1 MSVSIDPSLLS
12 QIHLSAETSC
22 QQFTPHIL
30 KANFCTACSKLINK
44 HTPSAIPND
53 QCLLKALE
61 FSQKGEKTPSC
72 ILPPSDGDGV
82 GGLFHGGYKGVMN
95 AEFLRKEGVTHILNT
110 AKGLDIFGPNYLKAV
125 ATAETE
131 LGISFLKMDWEDT
144 ITFSIPESDL
154 VRCVQFI
161 HEARVKGGS
170 VVVHCAQG
178 KSRSATAVVAYL
190 MTCYNG
196 KGAEFQEALQIAQEQ
211 RKMAEPNPTFVQ
223 ILQAFGKSKLLSDLR
238 KNLNPV

>member
-1 MSVSIDPSLLS
+1 M
-12 QIHLSAETSC
+12 
-22 QQFTPHIL
+22 
-30 KANFCTACSKLINK
+30 
-44 HTPSAIPND
+44 
-53 QCLLKALE
+53 
-61 FSQKGEKTPSC
+61 
-72 ILPPSDGDGV
+72 
-82 GGLFHGGYKGVMN
+82 
-95 AEFLRKEGVTHILNT
+95 
-110 AKGLDIFGPNYLKAV
+110 

-170 VVVHCAQG
+170 VVVHCAQVIKCNLFTQLCSIFCVKKG